1 MPQSTLVASQGA
13 GAKAG
18 ITLSIMATIAIICTV
33 IISRR
38 RKQLRVS
45 MGQSW
50 KIGEDKFRQFY
61 SDNLANER
69 ARSGGIDED
78 NEGDTDDIEFDDEE
92 EDKLADLREEEQDLS
107 AMLSNIYDESSNE
120 GAEVYEED
128 GTKAEFV

>member
-1 MPQSTLVASQGA
+1 MPQSSLVASQGA

-50 KIGEDKFRQFY
+50 KIGEEKFRQFY

-69 ARSGGIDED
+69 TSSGGIDED
-78 NEGDTDDIEFDDEE
+78 NAGNTDIEFDEEE

-107 AMLSNIYDESSNE
+107 GMLSNIYDESSE
-120 GAEVYEED
+120 GAEVYED

>member
-1 MPQSTLVASQGA
+1 MPQSSLVASQGA

-50 KIGEDKFRQFY
+50 KIGEEKFRQFY

-69 ARSGGIDED
+69 SRSGGIDED
-78 NEGDTDDIEFDDEE
+78 NAGNTDIEFDEEE

-107 AMLSNIYDESSNE
+107 GMLSNIYDESSE
-120 GAEVYEED
+120 GAEVYEE

>member
-1 MPQSTLVASQGA
+1 MPQSTLVASQCA

-18 ITLSIMATIAIICTV
+18 ITLSVMATIAIICTV

-50 KIGEDKFRQFY
+50 KIGEEKFRQFY

-69 ARSGGIDED
+69 TSSGGIDED
-78 NEGDTDDIEFDDEE
+78 NAGNTDIEFDEE
-92 EDKLADLREEEQDLS
+92 EEYKLADLREEEQDLS
-107 AMLSNIYDESSNE
+107 AMLSNIYDESSKE
-120 GAEVYEED
+120 GEEVYED

>member
-1 MPQSTLVASQGA
+1 MPQSSLVASQGA

-18 ITLSIMATIAIICTV
+18 ITLSIMATIAIICIV

-50 KIGEDKFRQFY
+50 KIGEEKFRQFY

-69 ARSGGIDED
+69 TSSRGIDED
-78 NEGDTDDIEFDDEE
+78 NAGNTDIEFDEEE

-107 AMLSNIYDESSNE
+107 GMLSNIYDESSE
-120 GAEVYEED
+120 GAEVYED

>member
-1 MPQSTLVASQGA
+1 MPQSSLVASQGA

-50 KIGEDKFRQFY
+50 KIGEEKFRQFY

-69 ARSGGIDED
+69 SRSGGIDED
-78 NEGDTDDIEFDDEE
+78 NAGNTDIEFDEEE

-107 AMLSNIYDESSNE
+107 GMLSNIYDESSE
-120 GAEVYEED
+120 GAEVYED

>member
-1 MPQSTLVASQGA
+1 MPQSSLVASQGA

-18 ITLSIMATIAIICTV
+18 ITLSIMATIAIICIV

-50 KIGEDKFRQFY
+50 KIEEEKFRQFY

-69 ARSGGIDED
+69 TSSRGIDED
-78 NEGDTDDIEFDDEE
+78 NAGNTDIEFDEEE

-107 AMLSNIYDESSNE
+107 GMLSNIYDESSE
-120 GAEVYEED
+120 GAEVYED

>member
-1 MPQSTLVASQGA
+1 MPQSSLVASQGA

-50 KIGEDKFRQFY
+50 KIGEEKFRQFY

-69 ARSGGIDED
+69 SRSGGIDED
-78 NEGDTDDIEFDDEE
+78 NAGNTDNEFDEEE

-107 AMLSNIYDESSNE
+107 GMLSNIYDESSE
-120 GAEVYEED
+120 GAEVYED

>member
-1 MPQSTLVASQGA
+1 MPQSTLVASQSA

-33 IISRR
+33 IITRR

-69 ARSGGIDED
+69 TRSGGIDED
-78 NEGDTDDIEFDDEE
+78 NEGNTDIEFDDEE
-92 EDKLADLREEEQDLS
+92 EDDKLADLREEEQDLS
-107 AMLSNIYDESSNE
+107 AMLSNIHDDSSE
-120 GAEVYEED
+120 GAGVFED

>member
-1 MPQSTLVASQGA
+1 MPQSSLVASQGA

-50 KIGEDKFRQFY
+50 KIGEEKFRQFY

-69 ARSGGIDED
+69 SRSGGIDED
-78 NEGDTDDIEFDDEE
+78 NAGNTDNEFDEE
-92 EDKLADLREEEQDLS
+92 EQDKLADLREEEQDLS
-107 AMLSNIYDESSNE
+107 GMLSNIYDESSE
-120 GAEVYEED
+120 GAEVYED

>member
-1 MPQSTLVASQGA
+1 MPQSSLVASQGA

-50 KIGEDKFRQFY
+50 KIGEEKFRQFY

-69 ARSGGIDED
+69 TSSRGIDED
-78 NEGDTDDIEFDDEE
+78 NAGNTDIEFDEEE

-107 AMLSNIYDESSNE
+107 GMLSNIYDESSE
-120 GAEVYEED
+120 GAEVYED

>member
-1 MPQSTLVASQGA
+1 MPQSSLVASQGA

-50 KIGEDKFRQFY
+50 KIGEEKFRQFY

-69 ARSGGIDED
+69 TSSRGIDED
-78 NEGDTDDIEFDDEE
+78 NAGNTDIEFDEEE

-107 AMLSNIYDESSNE
+107 GMLSNIYDESSE
-120 GAEVYEED
+120 GAEVYEE

>member
-1 MPQSTLVASQGA
+1 MPQSSLVASQGA

-18 ITLSIMATIAIICTV
+18 ITLSIMATIAIICIV

-50 KIGEDKFRQFY
+50 KIGEEKFRQFY

-69 ARSGGIDED
+69 SRSGGIDED
-78 NEGDTDDIEFDDEE
+78 NAGNTDNEFDEEE

-107 AMLSNIYDESSNE
+107 GMLSNIYDESSE
-120 GAEVYEED
+120 GAEVYED

>member
-1 MPQSTLVASQGA
+1 MPQSSLVASQGA

-50 KIGEDKFRQFY
+50 KIGEEKFRQFY

-69 ARSGGIDED
+69 TRSGGIDED
-78 NEGDTDDIEFDDEE
+78 NAGNTDNEFDEEE

-107 AMLSNIYDESSNE
+107 GMLSNIYDESSE
-120 GAEVYEED
+120 GAEVYED

>member
-1 MPQSTLVASQGA
+1 
-13 GAKAG
+13 
-18 ITLSIMATIAIICTV
+18 
-33 IISRR
+33 
-38 RKQLRVS
+38 

-92 EDKLADLREEEQDLS
+92 EDKLADLREEEQDLPG
-107 AMLSNIYDESSNE
+107 MLSNIYDESSE
-120 GAEVYEED
+120 GAEVYDD